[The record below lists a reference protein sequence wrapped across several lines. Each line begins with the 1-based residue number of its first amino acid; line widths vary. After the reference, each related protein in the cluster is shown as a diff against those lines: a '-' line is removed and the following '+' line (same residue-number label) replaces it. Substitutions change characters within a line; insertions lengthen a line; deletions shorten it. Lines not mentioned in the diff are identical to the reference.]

1 MRLLTSTPA
10 IPQGVFW
17 HSSNHSLNFSC
28 CCFFL
33 YDFITLITFT
43 LLALKKKMVLKGSSM
58 YNSMGHSDKNL
69 DLSKV
74 LWQVNC
80 ELGLNHLSLKIQTNS
95 PSPQEVYFAIPS
107 GHQ

>member
-1 MRLLTSTPA
+1 
-10 IPQGVFW
+10 
-17 HSSNHSLNFSC
+17 
-28 CCFFL
+28 
-33 YDFITLITFT
+33 
-43 LLALKKKMVLKGSSM
+43 MVLKGSSM

-107 GHQ
+107 GHQRSVSFPPEKTQGFAKFSLLLIHFLNKAI